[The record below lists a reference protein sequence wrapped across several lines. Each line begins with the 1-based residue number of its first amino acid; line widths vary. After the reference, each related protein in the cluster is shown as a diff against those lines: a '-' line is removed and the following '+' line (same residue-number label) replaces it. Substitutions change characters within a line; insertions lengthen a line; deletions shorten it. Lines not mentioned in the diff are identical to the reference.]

1 MRSLPPFYLKL
12 NRRKADFTTP
22 ILHWSVIADMS
33 YLSLSTWSLH
43 RNLGPL
49 RWTQWDADARKHVF
63 VEAPQPELMNLLD
76 LPAYMAGQGFGALE
90 IGHFHF
96 PSTDDG
102 YLAKLRGAFA
112 SAGLSFDTVL
122 LDYGDISTADDVR
135 RQADIA
141 YIREWIDIAA
151 KAGAKNIRVVAGESE
166 PSDEAALARSVEAL
180 KELHA
185 YGQSSNVRVITE
197 NFKPLTSTSA
207 NVLAIIEAFDGKLN
221 VVDDF
226 GNFKGETKYEQLAA
240 VLPYAVSVH
249 AKAHYDEN
257 GMPDTEE
264 YVRCLDL
271 LREARYD
278 GAIR

>member
-1 MRSLPPFYLKL
+1 
-12 NRRKADFTTP
+12 
-22 ILHWSVIADMS
+22 MS

-49 RWTQWDADARKHVF
+49 RWTQWDADTRKHTF
-63 VEAPQPELMNLLD
+63 VEAPQPELMKLVD
-76 LPAYMAGQGFGALE
+76 LPAYMAKEGYGALE

-96 PSTDDG
+96 PSTDDA
-102 YLAKLRGAFA
+102 YLAELRGAFER
-112 SAGLSFDTVL
+112 AGLAFDTIL

-141 YIREWIDIAA
+141 YIREWIDVAA

-166 PSDEAALARSVEAL
+166 PADEAALARSIEAL
-180 KELHA
+180 KDLHA
-185 YGQSSNVRVITE
+185 YGQGANVRVITE

-207 NVLAIIEAFDGKLN
+207 NCLAIIEAFDGKLN

-240 VLPYAVSVH
+240 ILPYAVSIH
-249 AKAHYDEN
+249 AKAQYDEN
-257 GMPDTEE
+257 GLPDIEE
-264 YVRCLDL
+264 YVRCLSIL
-271 LREARYD
+271 KESGYNGAISLIYD
-278 GAIR
+278 GPGDMWEGINRVRRIVEPYLN